1 MNIVDI
7 LIIIFILL
15 GAVVGFKQGF
25 TKSLV
30 SFVGIVIVTILAYFL
45 KNPVSE
51 FLMSFCP
58 FFSFG
63 GIIKGITVLNIAVYE
78 VIAFLLVFAILMI
91 VLRALLFATGILE
104 TILKFTIVLGIPSKI
119 LGAIVGVIK
128 NYIIAFFVLYLLSMP
143 NFVDVEFVKDSK
155 FREPILRNTPLLSNA
170 AEGEYRWKSGKHSAR
185 SEKARTKHCN
195 QICAD
200 KSARSLHTPFH
211 SPFWKRLFF
220 QARAPCRRPPQT
232 DLKSSPVCPSYPLRR
247 AA

>member
-30 SFVGIVIVTILAYFL
+30 SFVGIIIVTILAYFL

-170 AEGEYRWKSGKHSAR
+170 ADSTLKVLDEFKGLSDKYVNTENSNEFNLETLDLFLKYDVVTVDTVKKLDERGKINIDGI
-185 SEKARTKHCN
+185 ENVINK
-195 QICAD
+195 
-200 KSARSLHTPFH
+200 
-211 SPFWKRLFF
+211 
-220 QARAPCRRPPQT
+220 
-232 DLKSSPVCPSYPLRR
+232 YEEE
-247 AA
+247 